1 MSFDPTRPATEPI
14 VEDPR
19 TLRALA
25 HPLRLQILGY
35 LQRHGPATATECAA
49 VTGQSPSA
57 CSWHLR
63 ELARYGLIGEA
74 EEVGSGRRR
83 PWRALVTGFGWDTSR
98 PEGRAV
104 RDVVLGRALET
115 IQRYFE
121 SEDAEDPGWRRRT
134 VFSQSSFFLTVDEM
148 GDLKRELMAIVRRR
162 NAEGAEPRADKRD
175 VQLLI
180 IGVPAVRPR

>member
-19 TLRALA
+19 ALRALA
-25 HPLRLQILGY
+25 HPLRLEILGY
-35 LQRHGPATATECAA
+35 LQRNGPATATECAE

-63 ELARYGLIGEA
+63 ELARYGLVGEA
-74 EEVGSGRRR
+74 DRGRGRRR
-83 PWRALVTGFGWDTSR
+83 PWQALVTGFGWDTSR

-104 RDVVLGRALET
+104 RDVVFGRALET
-115 IQRYFE
+115 VHRYFE
-121 SEDAEDPGWRRRT
+121 REDAEDPEWRRRT

-148 GDLKRELMAIVRRR
+148 GDLRRELMAIVRRR
-162 NAEGAEPRADKRD
+162 NAEGAEPRAGKRD

-180 IGVPAVRPR
+180 IGVPTDAPA

>member
-1 MSFDPTRPATEPI
+1 MSFDPARPPTEPI

-25 HPLRLQILGY
+25 HPVRLQILGH
-35 LQRHGPATATECAA
+35 LQRHGPATATECAE

-63 ELARYGLIGEA
+63 ELARYGLVGEL
-74 EEVGSGRRR
+74 ERGPGRRR
-83 PWRALVTGFGWDTSR
+83 RWQALVTGFSWDTGR
-98 PEGRAV
+98 TEGRAV
-104 RDVVLGRALET
+104 RDVVFGRALEA
-115 IQRYFE
+115 IRRYFE
-121 SEDAEDPGWRRRT
+121 REDVEAPEWRRRT

-162 NAEGAEPRADKRD
+162 NAEGAQPREDKRD

-180 IGVPAVRPR
+180 IGVPTDAPG